1 MIAGRASCS
10 TFAGAK
16 RTQRSSRGLALLG
29 LMLLA
34 VVAGAM
40 GGAGCTHVPPYR
52 RGRLAHPTML
62 LDEMAGPGETHVY
75 AIHEG
80 AVGGGAAVEGGCG
93 CN

>member
-1 MIAGRASCS
+1 MADPRRHVG
-10 TFAGAK
+10 
-16 RTQRSSRGLALLG
+16 ALLIG
-29 LMLLA
+29 GLLA
-34 VVAGAM
+34 ALTLVAT
-40 GGAGCTHVPPYR
+40 GCTHVPPYQ

-62 LDEMAGPGETHVY
+62 LQETAGPGESHVY

>member
-1 MIAGRASCS
+1 MTGTTRRRIEAVPPRADSRPKGRAGFGALIALVAM
-10 TFAGAK
+10 FASAC
-16 RTQRSSRGLALLG
+16 A
-29 LMLLA
+29 
-34 VVAGAM
+34 
-40 GGAGCTHVPPYR
+40 HVPPYR

-62 LDEMAGPGETHVY
+62 LQETAGPGESHVY

>member
-1 MIAGRASCS
+1 M
-10 TFAGAK
+10 
-16 RTQRSSRGLALLG
+16 RSMRLVTTLG
-29 LMLLA
+29 LTTLVLLLA
-34 VVAGAM
+34 T
-40 GGAGCTHVPPYR
+40 GCTHVPAFQ

-62 LDEMAGPGETHVY
+62 LQETAGPGEAHVY

>member
-1 MIAGRASCS
+1 MIR
-10 TFAGAK
+10 
-16 RTQRSSRGLALLG
+16 RSSSITTRIALG
-29 LMLLA
+29 LLLA
-34 VVAGAM
+34 TAAATVSS
-40 GGAGCTHVPPYR
+40 CTHVPPFQ

-62 LDEMAGPGETHVY
+62 LEETAGPGEAHVY